1 MTSNMTFTG
10 PNYKGQQTVNGIPLK
25 FADGFVTVGGIF
37 SKDAV
42 NSGLHAYFGYMVSS
56 LPTPDT
62 DFFLGLPSSKST
74 AIVSGIIVADQN
86 MLEAAPAKP
95 EYYLDNTPITVL
107 KRGVVSY
114 RSWETVTGSIIAPVF
129 GAVVLFNNTTGQI
142 AFAASGTTTL
152 SGYTVT
158 TAKIVHVDAET
169 GSVFVSF
176 NFI

>member
-1 MTSNMTFTG
+1 MNQNMTLTG

-42 NSGLHAYFGYMVSS
+42 NSGLHANFGYMVSS

-62 DFFLGLPSSKST
+62 DFFLGLPASKST
-74 AIVSGIIVADQN
+74 ALVSGVIVADQN

-107 KRGVVSY
+107 KKGVVQY
-114 RSWETVTGSIIAPVF
+114 RSWETVTGSVIAPVF
-129 GAVVLFNNTTGQI
+129 GAVVMFNKATGQI
-142 AFAASGTTTL
+142 AIAASGTTTL
-152 SGYTVT
+152 TGYTIT
-158 TAKIVHVDAET
+158 TAQVVHVDAET